1 MSEERKHLYRSRS
14 DRMLAGVCGGLG
26 VYYDVDPTV
35 IRLLFVFFALFVG
48 FSVLLYII
56 LLFIIP
62 LEPEAGEA
70 LEEVPANE
78 GE

>member
-1 MSEERKHLYRSRS
+1 
-14 DRMLAGVCGGLG
+14 MLAGVCGGLG
-26 VYYDVDPTV
+26 VYYGVDPTV

-70 LEEVPANE
+70 LEEVPADE

>member
-14 DRMLAGVCGGLG
+14 ERMLAGVCGGLG
-26 VYYDVDPTV
+26 IYYGIDPTV

-70 LEEVPANE
+70 LEEVPADE